1 MYLTPSCPRLIIL
14 GLPIVAG
21 GIILAPQI
29 ITLVFGA
36 KYLGGALAL
45 QILMG
50 ALLVIHISNPF
61 VSALFAGNFQK
72 TTFWVTAGGAF
83 LNAILNLILIPK
95 YTLNGAAFAT
105 LVTYLVDMVAMIV
118 WQKIIRKLLF
128 SAGIFEGV
136 FGSNFGHGIDDV
148 DNNPAGNKK
157 FKCCFIVLFGA
168 FVYGVAALAINKI
181 FKLKLF

>member
-118 WQKIIRKLLF
+118 WQKIIRNYSFQQEFLKAFLVAILATGLMMLIITLPAIKSLNVVLSFCLARLF
-128 SAGIFEGV
+128 MASRRL
-136 FGSNFGHGIDDV
+136 
-148 DNNPAGNKK
+148 P
-157 FKCCFIVLFGA
+157 
-168 FVYGVAALAINKI
+168 
-181 FKLKLF
+181 